1 MYCKVKKNKLEL
13 IILFVRKVYLVA
25 VVHNSFCIMQFMGKH
40 LPSHTSNRIF
50 SVLCMVFFFSRP
62 ILHRNTCD
70 RRSSVF
76 LPPPPPLFFSIFFV
90 PLVIHK
96 HKHTSCFM
104 F

>member
-1 MYCKVKKNKLEL
+1 MYCKVKKISWNSLYSLFVKCTLL
-13 IILFVRKVYLVA
+13 QLSTILFVLCNLWGSTY
-25 VVHNSFCIMQFMGKH
+25 H
-40 LPSHTSNRIF
+40 HTRQIEYSSF
-50 SVLCMVFFFSRP
+50 SVWLFFSHS

-76 LPPPPPLFFSIFFV
+76 LPPPPLFFSIFFV